1 MAGSDPGLSPFS
13 GPKRPTRFRVAP
25 GHSVRPASSV
35 AGGLPFAI
43 SDNVLPQPSRR
54 SLHPLRA
61 FSIVPQCPHHAL
73 PVPVSTETNMHRHSF
88 LAGKSHRAPSLVK
101 ALDRFAAHLRA
112 ALTSLGTRMQKPP
125 GYEGMPQSVRSP
137 NRSACT
143 FALFYPSKQ
152 TCVAHAQLP
161 GRPPSD
167 FRPLPRPPTKSNFG
181 TETSS
186 SHKRVCKAATR
197 TDGCHPTV
205 CLSAPIWQEASQA
218 ASRYPDGLVI
228 N

>member
-1 MAGSDPGLSPFS
+1 MAGSDPFCLRFS
-13 GPKRPTRFRVAP
+13 GPKRPAGFRVAP
-25 GHSVRPASSV
+25 GHSVPPASSV
-35 AGGLPFAI
+35 AGGLPSAI

-137 NRSACT
+137 NRSTCT
-143 FALFYPSKQ
+143 FALFYRLSKPAPGPRTTAGQATIGLQ
-152 TCVAHAQLP
+152 TVTA
-161 GRPPSD
+161 
-167 FRPLPRPPTKSNFG
+167 
-181 TETSS
+181 
-186 SHKRVCKAATR
+186 
-197 TDGCHPTV
+197 
-205 CLSAPIWQEASQA
+205 SA
-218 ASRYPDGLVI
+218 Y
-228 N
+228 